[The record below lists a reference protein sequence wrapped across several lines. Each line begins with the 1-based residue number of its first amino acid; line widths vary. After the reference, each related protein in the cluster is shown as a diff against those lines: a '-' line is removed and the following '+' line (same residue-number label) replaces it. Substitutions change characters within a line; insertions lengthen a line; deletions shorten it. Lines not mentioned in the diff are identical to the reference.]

1 MHELNETLRARL
13 DAVLDQT
20 CGRLVNGGDHDTR
33 KYIAEKLVEA
43 VRRGTTHLE
52 ELTIIA
58 HRALLDRSNRRTG

>member
-33 KYIAEKLVEA
+33 KYIAEKLVES
-43 VRRGTTHLE
+43 VRQGTTHFD

-58 HRALLDRSNRRTG
+58 RRALLDRSNREAG